1 MPAGACQM
9 ITMALEAMAVS
20 CSGKV
25 LEPGV
30 CMTDHCDGE
39 RLGFMHTW
47 PDAYHAQCWPHISRK
62 MKAGTLGKT
71 YFRRKKHEEDDEED
85 GEEDGEE
92 GAADNPNQ
100 DKQKTVKDLCK
111 DHPMFVDICMH
122 LKCLHHCQSEEMRC
136 LFKSY
141 DDFRMFSARF
151 GEFFTLF
158 LSLFCDCFYNVFAC
172 FARFFMCSTCFL
184 ACVQH
189 VFWLSASARVY

>member
-30 CMTDHCDGE
+30 CMTDHSDGE

-62 MKAGTLGKT
+62 MKAGILGKT
-71 YFRRKKHEEDDEED
+71 YFRRKKHEDDDEED
-85 GEEDGEE
+85 GEDGA
-92 GAADNPNQ
+92 GDNPNQ
-100 DKQKTVKDLCK
+100 DKQKKVKDLCK
-111 DHPMFVDICMH
+111 DHPKFVDICMQ

-136 LFKSY
+136 LFKRP
-141 DDFRMFSARF
+141 DDLRMFFARF
-151 GEFFTLF
+151 GGGVSLYFRACFVTVFMMF
-158 LSLFCDCFYNVFAC
+158 LHVFAC
-172 FARFFMCSTCFL
+172 F
-184 ACVQH
+184 QH
-189 VFWLSASARVY
+189 VFWLSASAREY